1 MDLEGF
7 FPGFAKF
14 FNLKAKVERNN
25 QCFRIKVIG
34 NGYCGFLIALILN
47 IGEKRKM
54 GNFFEGKLV
63 VDIKRTDTFDDIT
76 IEFYPEW
83 EFMGETE

>member
-1 MDLEGF
+1 
-7 FPGFAKF
+7 
-14 FNLKAKVERNN
+14 
-25 QCFRIKVIG
+25 
-34 NGYCGFLIALILN
+34 
-47 IGEKRKM
+47 M